1 MQGKRSETIRTES
14 GPAAILTKGKP
25 GRASPI
31 MKEEDLAVPAKCLVH
46 RHEEWSGKEVALGAK
61 IIRLG
66 QINYPSGRAD
76 GIRLSK
82 LIHGDDGAM

>member
-25 GRASPI
+25 GRTSPI
-31 MKEEDLAVPAKCLVH
+31 MKEEDLAVPTECLAH
-46 RHEEWSGKEVALGAK
+46 CREERGGEEVALGTK

-66 QINYPSGRAD
+66 QINYLGGRAD